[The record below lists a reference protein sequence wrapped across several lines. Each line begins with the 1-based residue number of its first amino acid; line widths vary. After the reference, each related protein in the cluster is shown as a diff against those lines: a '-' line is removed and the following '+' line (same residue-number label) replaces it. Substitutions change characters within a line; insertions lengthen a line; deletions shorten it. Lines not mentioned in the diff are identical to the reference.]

1 MTAQRRSRRDA
12 TPNFNHLRRGFYYRA
27 ATRYGVAFGEYLGME
42 APYGEW
48 AMLLRHDNRTRSIAL
63 GDVTSIHLAA

>member
-1 MTAQRRSRRDA
+1 
-12 TPNFNHLRRGFYYRA
+12 
-27 ATRYGVAFGEYLGME
+27 ME